1 MFKTSVLCSITTR
14 TTVAQ
19 WHQHLAWILA
29 HRFLSSC
36 KLAAVIHVCV
46 MCDACIWVLAYLR
59 EMSCT
64 RMLIMMALNQTA
76 DPKSPGGAQT
86 RALSHRWPRVD
97 RDLQRYHCNVLTH
110 CLCAYKYI
118 NAYICLLY
126 ILIHACM
133 CSHTHTHTFT
143 HTHSIHACMCSHTHT
158 HIHTW
163 YTPLSFMTA

>member
-14 TTVAQ
+14 TAVAQ

-29 HRFLSSC
+29 HRFLSSWIFN
-36 KLAAVIHVCV
+36 KLAAVIHVRI
-46 MCDACIWVLAYLR
+46 MCDACIWVLACLR

-64 RMLIMMALNQTA
+64 RMLIMTALNQTA

-97 RDLQRYHCNVLTH
+97 RDLQRYHCNVLTR
-110 CLCAYKYI
+110 CLCAYKNT
-118 NAYICLLY
+118 NAFICLLY

-133 CSHTHTHTFT
+133 CSHTHTFT
-143 HTHSIHACMCSHTHT
+143 HTHSHLVR
-158 HIHTW
+158 
-163 YTPLSFMTA
+163 TPEFHDLVITS